1 MRGEIEN
8 GKLFGMCSTG
18 NSKNRPHV
26 SGWRKKVN
34 THTHAFST
42 KSNDALQQ
50 QKSRIRYLSVIIHC
64 SFCAAIF
71 VITCHRVDKTTDR
84 TYKNEK
90 HRTPATTTK
99 LVQSIAYELLS
110 HFGQRNGNFCSFYL
124 HIERNIRSIEP
135 PNSE

>member
-1 MRGEIEN
+1 M
-8 GKLFGMCSTG
+8 
-18 NSKNRPHV
+18 
-26 SGWRKKVN
+26 N
-34 THTHAFST
+34 THTHEFST

-71 VITCHRVDKTTDR
+71 VITCHRVDKKTDR
-84 TYKNEK
+84 TYKNET

-110 HFGQRNGNFCSFYL
+110 HFGQRNGNFVHFIYTLNGTYDRSNHRIQNDSYKRIVFVSFVSAL
-124 HIERNIRSIEP
+124 DRTTLIDFCVANHFR
-135 PNSE
+135 